1 METKKAPGRRGKSI
15 SKASI
20 PKPGTSLHDVVGDA
34 HLKACEAAWALVVDA
49 LVYQSSQ
56 SLEIIKNE
64 APCMQE
70 KSLDDAVQA
79 IKDGARVVMDMPED
93 VRANIVND
101 VVAARQIRDHEP
113 YREAIRKYSIE
124 RRRYDLAAEFGHA
137 LRTRDAGARGAA
149 LADLLTL
156 EHESM
161 GIDLLSIKASEML
174 AHPPEPDRI
183 LIHDLLIR
191 GGVLCLAGQSKAGKS
206 CALMQMALAMAAG
219 GKLFGRFDCEP
230 ATVVMVDLE
239 STPAILHKKMKAAL
253 DFGQFKG
260 WLPRDPAFLERL
272 RILTLPDILDATTG
286 TITAFARRDHHR
298 NGAADAL
305 IIDPIYLVD
314 SQSLSRDE
322 NAAGDMTRLLT
333 GLRAAA
339 YELGASLIYSHHFS
353 KGAQGGRDFWDR
365 ASGSGVH
372 ARFAFCLAALSPLEA
387 NTLDADSP
395 GVLFEALTRGWK
407 APDPLPMR
415 FTWPCFEMDASLPTR
430 VKGSPGRPPTL
441 GAGPDELTAIVQAKG
456 DYSGDG
462 LVALHVK
469 DLADALQVSEKT
481 ARRRCSDAGLDIKH
495 GFVLAP
501 ETKPPVNIEDNED
514 EIPFD

>member
-1 METKKAPGRRGKSI
+1 MRTNEAPVGRIKRTNHSF
-15 SKASI
+15 A
-20 PKPGTSLHDVVGDA
+20 TQANTTLHDVVGDA

-56 SLEIIKNE
+56 SMDIL
-64 APCMQE
+64 
-70 KSLDDAVQA
+70 KSDVPPMEHETLDDAVQA
-79 IKDGARVVMDMPED
+79 IKGGARAMMSMPKD
-93 VRANIVND
+93 VREHIVND
-101 VVAARQIRDHEP
+101 VVAARQIRNHEP
-113 YREAIRKYSIE
+113 YRNAIKAYKAE
-124 RRRYDLAAEFGHA
+124 RRRYDLSAEFGHA
-137 LRTRDAGARGAA
+137 LRSRDAGAREAA
-149 LADLLTL
+149 LADLLAL
-156 EHESM
+156 EHE
-161 GIDLLSIKASEML
+161 GADGELKAVKASDML

-191 GGVLCLAGQSKAGKS
+191 GGVMCLAGQSKAGKS
-206 CALMQMALAMAAG
+206 CALMQTALAMACG
-219 GKLFGRFDCEP
+219 GKLFGRFDCELS
-230 ATVVMVDLE
+230 TVVLVDLE
-239 STPAILHKKMKAAL
+239 STPAILHAKMRAAL

-305 IIDPIYLVD
+305 IVDPIYLVD
-314 SQSLSRDE
+314 SQEVVRDE

-339 YELGASLIYSHHFS
+339 YELGASLIYSHHFA
-353 KGAQGGRDFWDR
+353 KGALGGRDFWDR

-387 NTLDADSP
+387 SSPDADSP

-415 FTWPCFEMDASLPTR
+415 FTWPCFEVDASLPTR
-430 VKGSPGRPPTL
+430 VKGSPGRPPAPGTKPNQL
-441 GAGPDELTAIVQAKG
+441 AAIIQTKG
-456 DYSGDG
+456 NYNGNG
-462 LVALHVK
+462 FMALHLK
-469 DLADALQVSEKT
+469 DLADELTISERT
-481 ARRRCSDAGLDIKH
+481 ARRRCEDAGLDINH

-501 ETKPPVNIEDNED
+501 EAKTPVNIEDNED